1 MVSPHTIDNS
11 LESSS
16 TQVTYDYWQLI
27 RYNYEQIRHA
37 ELKASLIISLY
48 SIFLTVAYTFD
59 VLDEENVYSFDFNEP
74 KVYFVILFFLP
85 PIIFT
90 ILSFSSC
97 VRCFLPRLNFSVKPS
112 PLFFGDIASNWK
124 NFDSYSKDLINVID
138 NEPEYKVHLSQMAY
152 VTGSIADKKF
162 RHVSKAIRLL
172 IKSVISFII
181 FFIVIYI

>member
-1 MVSPHTIDNS
+1 LISPHTIDNS

-16 TQVTYDYWQLI
+16 NQVTYDYWQLI

-59 VLDEENVYSFDFNEP
+59 ILDEENVYSFDFNEP
-74 KVYFVILFFLP
+74 KVYFLILFFLP

-90 ILSFSSC
+90 IFSFNSC
-97 VRCFLPRLNFSVKPS
+97 IRCFLPRLNISVKPS

-124 NFDSYSKDLINVID
+124 NFDNYSKELISVIE
-138 NEPEYKVHLSQMAY
+138 NEPEYKVHLSQMAF
-152 VTGSIADKKF
+152 VTGNIAGQKF
-162 RHVSKAIRLL
+162 KYVSKAIRYL
-172 IKSVISFII
+172 IKSVISLII
-181 FFIVIYI
+181 FFIVFYI